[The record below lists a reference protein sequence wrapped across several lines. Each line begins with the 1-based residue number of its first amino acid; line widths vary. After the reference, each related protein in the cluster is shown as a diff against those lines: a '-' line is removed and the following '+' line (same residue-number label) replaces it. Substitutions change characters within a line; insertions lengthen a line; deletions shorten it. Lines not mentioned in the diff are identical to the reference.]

1 MKTIQ
6 LKISVKALDCYIYG
20 GYIFFVMQD
29 GRVVY
34 GSYDRFI
41 NRAIKKIEGAT
52 DLLKVAFL
60 RNEHYYSKQIKSFL
74 KIPGVKEAIY
84 SNWNQLTNEELCLEW
99 EEIEDLMTTVCEYE
113 SFPIDFRIYGMR
125 MFIGCRKGLYE
136 VNLRPAGHKL
146 NPAKIEKCFDTS
158 KIICVNPK
166 FGELVASADSDGLI
180 AKSIDMDGNS
190 PTFIHDSDVIQ
201 QRSLRTGWSEVDI
214 FNYSD
219 TADFSFYAN
228 EYETVKNENGRY
240 WEKADGKRIRSFGV
254 RQHSMDNMLEMS
266 RIKKEDILYCFNGA
280 TNAFVH
286 LKNGKLITVTLKGD
300 RQGEVGEFT
309 LSQYAKQVTNDSAIN
324 DFGRI
329 LSGFTIP
336 KGCVIEY
343 FDKVVLLR
351 DRHVQVIEDGIA
363 IKVRNFMSSNKYQD
377 VLSVTKDNEV
387 ILHAIDTLDLNR
399 DLNKGYI
406 RTSSAEPIDLFAG
419 MDAIP
424 YKFIGK
430 IEGSV
435 DETEND
441 LPW

>member
-29 GRVVY
+29 GRIVY
-34 GSYDRFI
+34 GSYEKLI
-41 NRAIKKIEGAT
+41 NRAIKKIGGET
-52 DLLKVAFL
+52 ELLKVAFR
-60 RNEHYYSKQIKSFL
+60 RNENYYSKQIKPFL
-74 KIPGVKEAIY
+74 KIPGVKDAIY
-84 SNWNQLTNEELCLEW
+84 RNWNQLMNEDLRLEW
-99 EEIEDLMTTVCEYE
+99 EDFEDLMTTVCEYE

-136 VNLRPAGHKL
+136 VKLRPVGRKL
-146 NPAKIEKCFDTS
+146 NPAKIEKCFDSS
-158 KIICVNPK
+158 KIISVNPK

-180 AKSIDMDGNS
+180 AKSIDMDGDS
-190 PTFIHDSDVIQ
+190 TTFIHDRDVIM
-201 QRSLRTGWSEVDI
+201 QRSLRTGWSDYDI

-228 EYETVKNENGRY
+228 ECETVKNENVKY
-240 WEKADGKRIRSFGV
+240 WEKAESKRISNFGI
-254 RQHSMDNMLEMS
+254 RQHSMDSMLEMS
-266 RIKKEDILYCFNGA
+266 RINKEDILYCFNGT
-280 TNAFVH
+280 TNAFLH
-286 LKNGKLITVTLKGD
+286 LKNGKLVTVTLKGN
-300 RQGEVGEFT
+300 RQGEIGEFT
-309 LSQYAKQVTNDSAIN
+309 LSQYVKQATKDSTIK

-329 LSGFTIP
+329 VSGFTIP

-343 FDKVVLLR
+343 FDKVILLR
-351 DRHVQVIEDGIA
+351 DSHAQVIEDGIA

-377 VLSVTKDNEV
+377 VLSITKDNEV
-387 ILHAIDTLDLNR
+387 ILHAIDTLDLDRN
-399 DLNKGYI
+399 LNEGYI
-406 RTSSAEPIDLFAG
+406 RNSSVEPIDLFAG

-430 IEGSV
+430 IEGSEV
-435 DETEND
+435 DNEND